1 MEEQRI
7 NLCFHGVGTPAR
19 DLEIGEAHYWVRTSV
34 FHAIL
39 DAVADDPRVR
49 ISFDDGNASD
59 AEVALPALRERD
71 LRATFFV
78 LSGRLDE
85 PGSLSREQ
93 VLELRDQ
100 GMGIG
105 THGRAHRPWRG
116 LDPVAAR
123 AELEGAREELA
134 ELVGQP
140 VDEAALPL
148 GRYDRALLSGLRR
161 LGYRTVHTSD
171 RRWARPDAW
180 LQPRFSVRDHDTVPR
195 LQQEVLRPPPLHAR
209 TRGELVG
216 LVKRWR

>member
-1 MEEQRI
+1 M
-7 NLCFHGVGTPAR
+7 CFHGVGTPAR
-19 DLEIGEAHYWVRTSV
+19 DLEIGEARYWVRTTV

-59 AEVALPALRERD
+59 AVTALPALLERG
-71 LRATFFV
+71 LSATFFV

-93 VLELRDQ
+93 VLELRDG

-116 LDPVAAR
+116 LDPAAAA
-123 AELEGAREELA
+123 AELEGAREEIA
-134 ELVGQP
+134 ELVGRP

-148 GRYDRALLSGLRR
+148 GRYDRHLLTTLRR
-161 LGYRTVHTSD
+161 LGYRTVYTSD
-171 RRWARPDAW
+171 RRRARPGAW
-180 LQPRFSVRDHDTVPR
+180 LQPRFSVRDHDTAAR
-195 LQQEVLRPPPLHAR
+195 LTHEVLSTPGLPTR

-216 LVKRWR
+216 LVKRLR

>member
-1 MEEQRI
+1 MDEQRI
-7 NLCFHGVGTPAR
+7 NVCFHGVGTPAR
-19 DLEIGEAHYWVRTSV
+19 DLEIGEAHYWVRTNV

-59 AEVALPALRERD
+59 AVTALPALLERG
-71 LRATFFV
+71 LSATFFV

-93 VLELRDQ
+93 VLELRDR
-100 GMGIG
+100 GMRIG

-116 LDPVAAR
+116 LDPAAAR
-123 AELEGAREELA
+123 AELEGAREEIA
-134 ELVGQP
+134 ELIGRP
-140 VDEAALPL
+140 VEEAALPL
-148 GRYDRALLSGLRR
+148 GRYDRHLLTDLRR
-161 LGYRTVHTSD
+161 LGYRTVYTSD

-180 LQPRFSVRDHDTVPR
+180 LQPRFSVRDHDTAAR
-195 LQQEVLRPPPLHAR
+195 LTREVLRPPGLPAR

-216 LVKRWR
+216 LVKRFR